1 MAFNASRGGEK
12 PQMMSGSEPW
22 TILTGG
28 VEKFGIYERKA
39 QFGEVARRVEMP
51 QWLAEERERLGPRA
65 FMAALGS
72 GELSAPRSDI
82 GESGGHIYV
91 SPAKA
96 LGFAGSAVGV
106 DEEIYERLRRLGNE
120 FKALRFVGYAPGY
133 RLAFQW
139 RISGADFK
147 EKARR
152 VAPSEKFMPQWM
164 VGISDL
170 SMFISR

>member
-22 TILTGG
+22 SILAGG

-39 QFGEVARRVEMP
+39 QFGEIARRVEMP
-51 QWLAEERERLGPRA
+51 EWLAAERERLGPRA
-65 FMAALGS
+65 FMEALSMGA
-72 GELSAPRSDI
+72 LSAPKSDI

-91 SPAKA
+91 SPAKN
-96 LGFAGSAVGV
+96 LGFLGSAVGV
-106 DEEIYERLRRLGNE
+106 DEAIYERLARLGGE

-139 RISGADFK
+139 RISGSDFK
-147 EKARR
+147 EKAKR

-170 SMFISR
+170 SMFTPR